1 MKVRPGLYSMKR
13 TDHVAPGASGVT
25 LDPMQVVGSLAAD
38 MPLAYASD
46 IFARML
52 RERLHRHRQALILRN
67 LHRSCNLTAAAE
79 RAEVSPWASTGSSVL
94 VLCDLRRHEDLCFAR
109 HRNH

>member
-1 MKVRPGLYSMKR
+1 MLYAKR
-13 TDHVAPGASGVT
+13 SAIFPNFPCAGVT
-25 LDPMQVVGSLAAD
+25 LDPMRVVEALADD

-67 LHRSCNLTAAAE
+67 LHRSTNLNAAAE
-79 RAEVSPWASTGSSVL
+79 RAEVKSPG
-94 VLCDLRRHEDLCFAR
+94 
-109 HRNH
+109 